1 MPRRAERTMVRTRK
15 KGRETSRTL
24 KPEEEQGLMAMKTPP
39 R

>member
-1 MPRRAERTMVRTRK
+1 MPRRAERTMVKTRK

-24 KPEEEQGLMAMKTPP
+24 KPEEKQGLMAMKTPP